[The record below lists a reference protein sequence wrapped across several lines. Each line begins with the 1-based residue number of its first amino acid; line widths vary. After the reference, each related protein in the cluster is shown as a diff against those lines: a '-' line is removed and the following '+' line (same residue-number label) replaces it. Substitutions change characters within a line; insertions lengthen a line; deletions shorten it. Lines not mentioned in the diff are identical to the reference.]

1 MRVTD
6 SMRYS
11 QAVNQLTSLR
21 SQHAKA
27 SMQALTGRRLSAPSD
42 DPVAAA
48 GLVNLRSRGAQIETH
63 RTSINHVRADIEGSE
78 AALGQAGDI
87 MKRVI
92 ELAMSGGSDG
102 SNAYAREALGGEVRA
117 LREQLLG
124 VANTRGSNGFL
135 FAGTATGSPPFDAAG
150 AFVGNDN
157 AHTVDIGGAS
167 PSRVNASGASAFTA
181 AGGRDLFADLET
193 LALALE
199 ANDGNAIRASLDDL
213 NAGHDQIQLERSR
226 GGLLLNRLEL
236 SEAALDRAELMIA
249 REDDDLGAVDP
260 FAAYSDFVSLGQSL
274 ERSIGITRQILNLGA
289 IERF

>member
-27 SMQALTGRRLSAPSD
+27 SIQALTGRRLSAPSD

-87 MKRVI
+87 MKRAI
-92 ELAMSGGSDG
+92 ELTMFGASDG
-102 SNAYAREALGGEVRA
+102 ATAYAREAFGGEIRA
-117 LREQLLG
+117 LREQLIG

-135 FAGTATGSPPFDAAG
+135 FAGTATDNAPFDAAG
-150 AFVGNDN
+150 TFVGNDG
-157 AHTVDIGGAS
+157 AHVVDIGGAS
-167 PSRVNASGASAFTA
+167 PSRVNLSGSQAFTA
-181 AGGRDLFADLET
+181 AGGRDVFADLEA

-199 ANDGNAIRASLDDL
+199 SNDGNAIRASLDAL
-213 NAGHDQIQLERSR
+213 NAGHDQIQMERSR

-260 FAAYSDFVSLGQSL
+260 YAAYSDFVSLGQSL
-274 ERSIGITRQILNLGA
+274 ERSIGITRQLLNLGS